1 MEAVDYFKEKKRMT
15 KGCDIGCDKCQLGYR
30 GNGRNLTYQHCAG
43 KECTAVDIVPLNS
56 QPIVSRVGTNR
67 RNTEMTKIIIA
78 LLVTVFI
85 IDAVVVYACCVA
97 AGDADEAMERMRR
110 EECND
115 GSADQSAGRDH
126 S

>member
-1 MEAVDYFKEKKRMT
+1 MSTA
-15 KGCDIGCDKCQLGYR
+15 
-30 GNGRNLTYQHCAG
+30 YQHCAG
-43 KECTAVDIVPLNS
+43 KECTAVDIVLLNS

-78 LLVTVFI
+78 LLVTVVI

-97 AGDADEAMERMRR
+97 AGDSDEAMERMRR

>member
-1 MEAVDYFKEKKRMT
+1 
-15 KGCDIGCDKCQLGYR
+15 
-30 GNGRNLTYQHCAG
+30 
-43 KECTAVDIVPLNS
+43 
-56 QPIVSRVGTNR
+56 
-67 RNTEMTKIIIA
+67 MTKIIIA
-78 LLVTVFI
+78 LLVTVVI

-126 S
+126 R